1 VSLPATTAYC
11 LSGESASAE
20 YGLGDL
26 SPNDA
31 TTALFGAVTPTL
43 SVAAEPEDA
52 VDDVLNWRDEMLLL
66 LLSSA
71 LLLLASLLP
80 LLLLPDEVLAVAR
93 GITTILFLL
102 SLLEEWIV
110 LQHQQHPDRIFSL
123 H

>member
-1 VSLPATTAYC
+1 VSLPAKTAYC
-11 LSGESASAE
+11 RSGESASAE

-31 TTALFGAVTPTL
+31 TTALFRAVTPTL

-52 VDDVLNWRDEMLLL
+52 VDDVLNWRDEMLSLL
-66 LLSSA
+66 LLLLLLSA

-110 LQHQQHPDRIFSL
+110 LQHQQHPA
-123 H
+123 